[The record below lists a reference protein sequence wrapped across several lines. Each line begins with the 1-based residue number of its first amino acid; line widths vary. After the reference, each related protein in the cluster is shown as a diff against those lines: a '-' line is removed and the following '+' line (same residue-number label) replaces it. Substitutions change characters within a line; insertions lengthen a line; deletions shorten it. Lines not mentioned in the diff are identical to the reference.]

1 MMKIYDRF
9 GDHLKHRWNRARVR
23 VRRPYFLAVDALKG
37 GLNYGASIASV
48 LTLGADP
55 TSGILHRMT
64 HGPIQ
69 SAKGLYR
76 LAEAYGTNVGIRD
89 FTTGAFS
96 EGGRVFINGVE
107 NIIQHPVDT
116 AIAALGTYA
125 ALRIGRAILNG
136 VETVRIDR
144 HVERLYRRSPTE

>member
-1 MMKIYDRF
+1 MRMHDRF
-9 GDHLKHRWNRARVR
+9 GAYVKRRWDRARVR

-55 TSGILHRMT
+55 TSGILQRMT

-69 SAKGLYR
+69 SAKGLVH
-76 LAEAYGTNVGIRD
+76 LAEAYGTNMGIRD
-89 FTTGAFS
+89 FTTGAFA
-96 EGGRVFINGVE
+96 EGGRVFINGAE
-107 NIIQHPVDT
+107 NILQHPVDT
-116 AIAALGTYA
+116 AIAAIGTYA

-136 VETVRIDR
+136 VETVSIYR